1 MFEVDFSLA
10 LGEFMCSFVLG
21 RQLELGH
28 ELELE
33 IKDKLGAAFLTG
45 CLEASVS

>member
-1 MFEVDFSLA
+1 MFDVNVSWA
-10 LGEFMCSFVLG
+10 LCEFLCELVLG